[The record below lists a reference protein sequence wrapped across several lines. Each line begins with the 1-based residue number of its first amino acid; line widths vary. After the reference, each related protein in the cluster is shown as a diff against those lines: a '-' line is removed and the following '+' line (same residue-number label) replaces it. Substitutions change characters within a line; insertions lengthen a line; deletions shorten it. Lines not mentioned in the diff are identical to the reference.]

1 MKFVC
6 LTIVINDRHYL
17 TSDRNKNSTRFL
29 IGTVSVVS
37 NNTSKRPTDTPNQ
50 LAGAIRGLL
59 PTGPENPDQIS
70 EKGVAP
76 PRPDT
81 IRWMNRR
88 RRLSV
93 GRSGFPVV
101 RDCDGQGCA
110 HICKDSIEQFTAELY
125 CAYKERRGEFS
136 LAIVLHKCDWKSVA
150 RLNNTHT
157 RHML

>member
-59 PTGPENPDQIS
+59 PTGPNLR
-70 EKGVAP
+70 KG
-76 PRPDT
+76 
-81 IRWMNRR
+81 
-88 RRLSV
+88 
-93 GRSGFPVV
+93 SG
-101 RDCDGQGCA
+101 A
-110 HICKDSIEQFTAELY
+110 A
-125 CAYKERRGEFS
+125 A
-136 LAIVLHKCDWKSVA
+136 A
-150 RLNNTHT
+150 
-157 RHML
+157 